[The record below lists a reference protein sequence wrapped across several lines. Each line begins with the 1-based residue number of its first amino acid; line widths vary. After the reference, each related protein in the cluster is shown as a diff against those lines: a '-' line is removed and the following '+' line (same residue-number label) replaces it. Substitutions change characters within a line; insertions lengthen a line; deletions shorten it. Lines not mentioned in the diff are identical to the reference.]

1 MCLAYTLKK
10 GRKMAEYK
18 VIIEG
23 KFPSM
28 NEFIDA
34 NRRSRGKW
42 NKGNQMKQASQDD
55 ISWQILQQHKKLH
68 IDKPVYLHYT
78 FYEVNKKR
86 DLDNISGYFHKV
98 FQDALVHCG
107 VIHNDSW
114 HYIVGF
120 SDEFKI
126 DSKPRIEVIIEEME

>member
-1 MCLAYTLKK
+1 MK
-10 GRKMAEYK
+10 EYK
-18 VIIEG
+18 VVIEG

-34 NRRSRGKW
+34 NRRSKGKW
-42 NKGNQMKQASQDD
+42 NKGNQMKQQSQDE
-55 ISWQILQQHKKLH
+55 ISWQLLQQLKKVH
-68 IDKPVYLHYT
+68 IDKPVRLFYT
-78 FYEVNKKR
+78 FYEPNKKR

-107 VIHNDSW
+107 IIHNDSW

-120 SDEFKI
+120 SDEFLI
-126 DSKPRIEVIIEEME
+126 DNKNPRIEVIIQEVGV